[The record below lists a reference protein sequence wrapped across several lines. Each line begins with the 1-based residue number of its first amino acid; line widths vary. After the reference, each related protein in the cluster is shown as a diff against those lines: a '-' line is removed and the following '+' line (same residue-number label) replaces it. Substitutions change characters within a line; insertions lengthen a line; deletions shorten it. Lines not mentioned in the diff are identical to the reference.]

1 MGSTT
6 NGRRTEMEILSL
18 AILIACIVALRIIYA
33 RVRRREA
40 AGEIEARL
48 ARYCGRRI

>member
-1 MGSTT
+1 M
-6 NGRRTEMEILSL
+6 EMDVLSL
-18 AILIACIVALRIIYA
+18 VILIACIVALRIICA

-48 ARYCGRRI
+48 AQYCGRRI